1 MIAYI
6 IRSGLMLSLFHL
18 FFILFM
24 KKTTFFR
31 FNRFALMT
39 GSVLCMA
46 LPLLDFFFIPES
58 AASYIPHI
66 EIPETKV
73 FGNTAGESGRWNW
86 IILLKGLYF
95 AGTAAVASDCAI
107 SILKTFAICR
117 KGEIVHSDGF
127 SITLLEEPI
136 ASFSFFRH
144 IAISREDFEQNPLI
158 LRHEMIHVENYHSLE
173 IILFSV
179 ITALHWFNPLVWMAR
194 NNLKEVQEYE
204 ADESLLKQGIDATQ
218 YQLLLVKKAVGAER
232 FQMANGF
239 NHTKLKNR
247 IKMMQTKKTNR
258 LARLA
263 YIACVPL
270 MLSVLCLCT
279 SQKRDYVSIVEN
291 NSSQMLDERP
301 GFNCENTVEFVK
313 WVCERVTYPKSATES
328 GIQGKVVVSFTIDE
342 NGNLVDPKIISGVS
356 EELNN
361 EVLRVI
367 SSSPKWTP
375 AKENGKA
382 VKCSFIMPFIFTI
395 R

>member
-86 IILLKGLYF
+86 ILLLKGLYF

-301 GFNCENTVEFVK
+301 GFNCGNTVEFVK

-328 GIQGKVVVSFTIDE
+328 GIQGKVVVSLTIDE

-382 VKCSFIMPFIFTI
+382 VKCSFTMPFIFTI

>member
-6 IRSGLMLSLFHL
+6 IKSGLMLSFFHL

-31 FNRFALMT
+31 FNRLALMA
-39 GSVLCMA
+39 GSVLCMV
-46 LPLLDFFFIPES
+46 LPLLDLFFISKPAVS
-58 AASYIPHI
+58 VIPHI
-66 EIPETKV
+66 EIPETIA
-73 FGNTAGESGRWNW
+73 FGNTAGKSGGWHW
-86 IILLKGLYF
+86 IIMLKGLYF
-95 AGTAAVASDCAI
+95 AGAAAVATACAI

-117 KGEIVHSDGF
+117 KGEIIHSDGF
-127 SITLLEEPI
+127 TITLLEEPI

-144 IAISREDFEQNPLI
+144 IVISREDFEQNPLI
-158 LRHEMIHVENYHSLE
+158 LQHEMIHVENYHSIE
-173 IILFSV
+173 IILFSA
-179 ITALHWFNPLVWMAR
+179 IIALHWFNPLVWMAK

-204 ADESLLKQGIDATQ
+204 TDESLLKQGIDATQ

-247 IKMMQTKKTNR
+247 IKIMQTKKTNR

-279 SQKRDYVSIVEN
+279 SQNRDHVSNGEN
-291 NSSQMLDERP
+291 KYSQILDEQP
-301 GFNCENTVEFVK
+301 GFNGGNSIEFVR
-313 WVCERVTYPKSATES
+313 WVCEQVTYPKSARES
-328 GIQGKVVVSFTIDE
+328 GIQGKVVVSLTIDE

-356 EELNN
+356 EEINN

-382 VKCSFIMPFIFTI
+382 VKCTFTMPFIFTI
-395 R
+395 Q